1 MLKLVNYK
9 EVVLL
14 LGNYIVFGQFYFKPA
29 SVNVFKINELTP
41 VFRYKSLKKKK
52 AGSLLT

>member
-14 LGNYIVFGQFYFKPA
+14 LGNYIFSQFYFKPA
-29 SVNVFKINELTP
+29 SVNVFKMNELTP
-41 VFRYKSLKKKK
+41 VFRYKSVLKK
-52 AGSLLT
+52 

>member
-14 LGNYIVFGQFYFKPA
+14 LGNYIVFGQFYFKPD

-41 VFRYKSLKKKK
+41 VFRYKSF
-52 AGSLLT
+52 

>member
-41 VFRYKSLKKKK
+41 VFRYKSLKKK
-52 AGSLLT
+52 